1 MMIANLAKGNPA
13 QWEELMMDFGST
25 EMICLFFR
33 ITSRTLANWK
43 TGVPL
48 REWDKYT
55 FWKRGR
61 PQPDW
66 MPPKAEWPIW
76 EGGE

>member
-1 MMIANLAKGNPA
+1 MTRNANLYKSHPA
-13 QWEELMMDFGST
+13 QFEELMMDFGSIA
-25 EMICLFFR
+25 MICLFFR
-33 ITSRTLANWK
+33 ITPRGFRKWK
-43 TGVPL
+43 GVPAG
-48 REWDKYT
+48 EWDKYT

-76 EGGE
+76 NEE